1 MYKMY
6 RKFAISL
13 GILFFLTGPFNIAF
27 SQRDEPV
34 LGKGQIL
41 TVPDRIESRIFSL
54 YEMIPSDLVYEETFE
69 SGKNSWTSSGGTEIG
84 SPTSGP
90 GRGYLS
96 SSCAASNLAGSYAD
110 GADGLLMSPVIRL
123 PQYTPGSQLTMTFHE
138 WFEIESGWDQ
148 GRVEISTDS
157 GSTWKLLSARSGQS
171 GWRETSVDLSAYAGQ
186 SIHMGFHFTSD
197 PANSYAGWYIDDVK
211 ITRLEPQQL
220 GASLINL
227 NPQNFPFIYMNVSVT
242 RDGDPL
248 PTLDQSNFSVYENKI
263 GEAPVLQTGNFKV
276 TPPDQGGGSRL
287 ADVIFLMD
295 NSGSMQEEINAISNN
310 VIAFVNGLT
319 GSGVDFRLGLCRF
332 GDAGNSG
339 YPIIEDGGQLTD
351 DAEYF
356 KNSVWTRNVTDGGF
370 EPGWDALYQSATSFS
385 FRPGSQKVFILIT
398 DETVTGDGNLGQYS
412 KSQAISILQSNSVTT
427 FALVNTSD
435 PNAQTDYC
443 EITDATNG
451 SCFDITS
458 PFDEILDFITEQVSG
473 TYLVQYKS
481 SQPEADGEERQVQVH
496 VTDAGET
503 EIVEGSYIP
512 GAAPKIQR
520 TAATLALH
528 NQDWDEETPFTI
540 EAEIKD
546 EADPDVENA
555 TVFYRTTGETVYNAA
570 GMSEFSEDIYRGTI
584 PGTAVHTP
592 GLEYYISATDGV
604 STSSDP
610 SVDPTTRPYVIGILP
625 NEVPEIIHT
634 PVTTMVIGQEVAIDA
649 AIRDETNQLDI
660 AQLSYRVRGDLL
672 YASVDMT
679 NQGGDQY
686 QSGIPGTY
694 AKEDGVEYYIYAEDD
709 FGVGAYDGTPDNPHL
724 IEGDSEFAAYL
735 TLKQLLISEILGLN
749 RPFYGTSNPFANIA
763 EQRASLLLTEIQQKY
778 DDDEA
783 TGKELEAIARLTLS
797 ERVAKE
803 AFSGGI
809 VISQWG
815 AKGMN
820 ALTFS
825 FVCSA
830 AFKRLLPTTKWLATN
845 LPKLGGVRV
854 HQTMLKL
861 ITKFD
866 TIITRLMLRFQNALQ
881 NTAAGYTA
889 GQWQAAQAATQIGLS
904 KAAGR
909 TTRSIAALGDDKLG
923 TGWFDFFEHVVQDY
937 VFLNPLDVLTNAS
950 QKAAVSHAQNLY
962 FPEDLFDQ
970 ANADATHTLNTLITA
985 NAVANNVGNYAE
997 TTRQVAIV
1005 ATLVGAL
1012 GLVIVG
1018 IIGAPVS
1025 GGLSIV
1031 AVIAGLST
1039 ILTTYGSLV
1048 STSAAI
1054 GEAVY
1059 VGSHLYLA
1067 VPYLA
1072 VNPAVDHAFSLSSGP
1087 LSEEGKPP
1095 SRPASGVRSHS
1106 PQGVNSARPD
1116 HAEQVQDYYQR
1127 LRDMIVSGDTTW
1139 ASTGIDSLNY
1149 YEDLARQ
1156 DEDLTIADFL
1166 ASSDSAHTVISSYDN
1181 MVASYIRRAVT
1192 RDIYSAVLDINGL
1205 VHGLGMGDLT
1215 TVNEAI
1221 AVLDSTM
1228 ANFTQ
1233 LVTTRLGVYDSL
1245 QTYSVPTPTAVG
1257 IGAIEIKPVETET
1270 NNATLEVKVIN
1281 YGPGTSEWVHVYPI
1295 LGDENAQVLGDSLF
1309 LVTLSA
1315 GDTVLVEFEVSS
1327 PDSFIDGSV
1336 MLAADSLAAEYY
1348 TMPGKNFTIELSS
1361 GTPPTG
1367 SSLSNEAVYA
1377 YPNPFNPDVEEVR
1390 FRFRLAEA
1398 GNVTIKV
1405 YDVSNKLVKTVI
1417 SKMPM
1422 SAETELEESWD
1433 GKNEIGS
1440 VVANGVYFY
1449 VIESSSGERAVGK
1462 VAILR

>member
-1 MYKMY
+1 
-6 RKFAISL
+6 
-13 GILFFLTGPFNIAF
+13 
-27 SQRDEPV
+27 
-34 LGKGQIL
+34 
-41 TVPDRIESRIFSL
+41 
-54 YEMIPSDLVYEETFE
+54 
-69 SGKNSWTSSGGTEIG
+69 
-84 SPTSGP
+84 
-90 GRGYLS
+90 
-96 SSCAASNLAGSYAD
+96 
-110 GADGLLMSPVIRL
+110 
-123 PQYTPGSQLTMTFHE
+123 
-138 WFEIESGWDQ
+138 
-148 GRVEISTDS
+148 
-157 GSTWKLLSARSGQS
+157 
-171 GWRETSVDLSAYAGQ
+171 
-186 SIHMGFHFTSD
+186 
-197 PANSYAGWYIDDVK
+197 
-211 ITRLEPQQL
+211 
-220 GASLINL
+220 
-227 NPQNFPFIYMNVSVT
+227 
-242 RDGDPL
+242 
-248 PTLDQSNFSVYENKI
+248 
-263 GEAPVLQTGNFKV
+263 
-276 TPPDQGGGSRL
+276 
-287 ADVIFLMD
+287 
-295 NSGSMQEEINAISNN
+295 
-310 VIAFVNGLT
+310 
-319 GSGVDFRLGLCRF
+319 
-332 GDAGNSG
+332 
-339 YPIIEDGGQLTD
+339 
-351 DAEYF
+351 
-356 KNSVWTRNVTDGGF
+356 
-370 EPGWDALYQSATSFS
+370 
-385 FRPGSQKVFILIT
+385 
-398 DETVTGDGNLGQYS
+398 
-412 KSQAISILQSNSVTT
+412 
-427 FALVNTSD
+427 
-435 PNAQTDYC
+435 
-443 EITDATNG
+443 
-451 SCFDITS
+451 
-458 PFDEILDFITEQVSG
+458 
-473 TYLVQYKS
+473 
-481 SQPEADGEERQVQVH
+481 
-496 VTDAGET
+496 
-503 EIVEGSYIP
+503 
-512 GAAPKIQR
+512 
-520 TAATLALH
+520 
-528 NQDWDEETPFTI
+528 
-540 EAEIKD
+540 
-546 EADPDVENA
+546 
-555 TVFYRTTGETVYNAA
+555 
-570 GMSEFSEDIYRGTI
+570 
-584 PGTAVHTP
+584 
-592 GLEYYISATDGV
+592 
-604 STSSDP
+604 
-610 SVDPTTRPYVIGILP
+610 
-625 NEVPEIIHT
+625 
-634 PVTTMVIGQEVAIDA
+634 
-649 AIRDETNQLDI
+649 
-660 AQLSYRVRGDLL
+660 
-672 YASVDMT
+672 MT
-679 NQGGDQY
+679 NQGGDQF
-686 QSGIPGTY
+686 QGSIPDTY

-724 IEGDSEFAAYL
+724 IEAESEFAAYL
-735 TLKQLLISEILGLN
+735 ALKQVLISEILGLN
-749 RPFYGTSNPFANIA
+749 RPFYGTSNPFASIA
-763 EQRASLLLTEIQQKY
+763 EHRALQLLTNIQQKY

-830 AFKRLLPTTKWLATN
+830 AFKRLLPTTQWLATKFPRTGGWLNRTMVN
-845 LPKLGGVRV
+845 LIR
-854 HQTMLKL
+854 
-861 ITKFD
+861 KFEV
-866 TIITRLMLRFQNALQ
+866 IITRLMVRFQNALQ

-889 GQWQAAQAATQIGLS
+889 GQWEAAKAATQVGLS

-909 TTRSIAALGDDKLG
+909 TTRSLAAFGDDKFG

-985 NAVANNVGNYAE
+985 NAVANNVGNYTE
-997 TTRQVAIV
+997 TLRQAAII

-1012 GLVIVG
+1012 GLTIVG
-1018 IIGAPVS
+1018 LIGAPVS
-1025 GGLSIV
+1025 GGLSLV

-1039 ILTTYGSLV
+1039 ILATYGSLV

-1067 VPYLA
+1067 VPYVA
-1072 VNPAVDHAFSLSSGP
+1072 VNPAVNQAFSLSSGP
-1087 LSEEGKPP
+1087 FLEEGKPP

-1106 PQGVNSARPD
+1106 TQGVTSARPD

-1181 MVASYIRRAVT
+1181 MVDSYIRRAVT
-1192 RDIYSAVLDINGL
+1192 RDIYSAVLDISGL
-1205 VHGLGMGDLT
+1205 VYGLGVGDLT

-1233 LVTTRLGVYDSL
+1233 LITTRSGIYDSL
-1245 QTYSVPTPTAVG
+1245 QTYNVPTPTAVG

-1270 NNATLEVKVIN
+1270 NNATLEVNVIN

-1327 PDSFIDGSV
+1327 TDSFIDGSV
-1336 MLAADSLAAEYY
+1336 MLAADSLAADYY

-1417 SKMPM
+1417 SKIPM

-1449 VIESSSGERAVGK
+1449 VIESSSGEGAVGK
-1462 VAILR
+1462 VAVLR